1 MDTSPLRHAAFM
13 RGEKGS
19 WHRSMN
25 RPLLLDISLLAIL
38 SGAPASTYA
47 SVNDPPVVEHQP
59 AQCSLIGKP
68 IELCASVLDDG
79 DIAKVRTYFRRPGD
93 REYLVSEMTFE
104 GARFC
109 TTLPGVRAGKL
120 KTLEYY
126 IQAVD
131 TEYESKRTS
140 TYQLQIQTE
149 EDCAFPAVQKDAKKA
164 SSIVVQGTSAKQGT
178 KIPDFLEPAGVTF
191 VPAGGA
197 KK

>member
-1 MDTSPLRHAAFM
+1 
-13 RGEKGS
+13 
-19 WHRSMN
+19 MN
-25 RPLLLDISLLAIL
+25 RPLVLNVSLLSIL
-38 SGAPASTYA
+38 AGVPAPAPA
-47 SVNDPPVVEHQP
+47 WVNDPPLVEHQP

-68 IELCASVLDDG
+68 TELCASVLDDG

-93 REYLVSEMTFE
+93 KEYLVSEMLFE

-109 TTLPGVRAGKL
+109 TTLPAVKAGKL
-120 KTLEYY
+120 RTLEYY

-149 EDCAFPAVQKDAKKA
+149 TDCPFPAVQKDAKKA
-164 SSIVVQGTSAKQGT
+164 GAITVFATSLKQGA
-178 KIPDFLEPAGVTF
+178 KVPDYLEPAGVTF
-191 VPAGGA
+191 VPMGGA